1 MSEYAAHIRDG
12 LDGASL
18 ADARALVR
26 SLPVG
31 DIQARDNMARLVWPV
46 PGTPNEVQLRY
57 GEVWWGQRCWRL
69 HDGED
74 PTALALALL
83 AATAEARR
91 QVCDE

>member
-46 PGTPNEVQLRY
+46 TDTPGADEVELRY
-57 GEVWWGQRCWRL
+57 GEVWWGQRRWGGR
-69 HDGED
+69 
-74 PTALALALL
+74 
-83 AATAEARR
+83 
-91 QVCDE
+91 